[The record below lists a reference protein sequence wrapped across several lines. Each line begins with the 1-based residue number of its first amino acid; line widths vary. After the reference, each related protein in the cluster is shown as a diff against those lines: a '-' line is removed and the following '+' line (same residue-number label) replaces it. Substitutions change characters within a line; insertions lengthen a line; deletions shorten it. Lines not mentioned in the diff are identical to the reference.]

1 MGLFAANFMNERL
14 GELLARYWTGRI
26 KSDEKAEM
34 EKLLLEHP
42 DYWLK
47 AGLMQ
52 QIDWKVKPMLS
63 LSDTDQLADR
73 IVGKQIPPE
82 PNRSKSRGTRRFPS
96 KWWKIAAL
104 SLCGLLVV
112 GLLGFLLHHGR
123 AGGQLQW
130 QQVVTANGMRT
141 TVRLPDGSVFWVNA
155 GSELKYPARM
165 EDGQWDIYL
174 TGEAYFK
181 IKADASRPC
190 YIHTA
195 DMDIRVLGTEL
206 DVKAYAD
213 EPVSETSLISGTADI
228 EVRHL
233 GEGQQIHLKPRQK
246 IIVPRIADDLEQPV
260 HAAPIAA
267 GPVSTMGRDVVL
279 KPIGV
284 WDDDLIP
291 ETAWRQ
297 NIFLFDDEPLS
308 ELARRMERWYGVE
321 VRIED
326 SSFAQQRFTGKSG
339 DVSLEKFLHILQF
352 IKPFPYAKKG
362 KVVSIQ

>member
-1 MGLFAANFMNERL
+1 MMNERL

-63 LSDTDQLADR
+63 LSDTDQIADR
-73 IVGKQIPPE
+73 IVGKKIRPE
-82 PNRSKSRGTRRFPS
+82 HVGSKPAGIHKLSFR
-96 KWWKIAAL
+96 WWKIVAFC
-104 SLCGLLVV
+104 LCSFLVAGLI
-112 GLLGFLLHHGR
+112 GFLLHR
-123 AGGQLQW
+123 GQTDGQEPW
-130 QQVVTANGMRT
+130 QQVVTANGVKT

-155 GSELKYPARM
+155 GSKLKYPAHF

-181 IKADASRPC
+181 VKADPSRAC

-213 EPVSETSLISGTADI
+213 GSPSETSLISGAADI
-228 EVRHL
+228 QVKHL
-233 GEGQQIHLKPRQK
+233 GEGQQIHLRPRQK
-246 IIVPRIADDLEQPV
+246 IIVQHTIDATHKQGDNQSVDLASNPTT
-260 HAAPIAA
+260 
-267 GPVSTMGRDVVL
+267 TMARDVVL
-279 KPIGV
+279 KPIHV
-284 WDDDLIP
+284 ISDNLIP

-308 ELARRMERWYGVE
+308 ELAKRVERWYGVE
-321 VRIED
+321 VKIED
-326 SSFAQQRFTGKSG
+326 SAFAQQRFTGRSG

-352 IKPFPYAKKG
+352 IKPFPYAIKG